1 MDIAERMNIVREGLE
16 AGLDDRPIAL
26 MIYEYKTA
34 ADEIERLRKERDDLE
49 AEVRRL
55 MIIAKNE
62 INTIREERDE
72 LLALL
77 ERYRNETPV
86 GHQPHM
92 ICHVVDAA
100 ISRVKGA
107 E

>member
-1 MDIAERMNIVREGLE
+1 MDIVERLRRYSYGSEVFNKLE
-16 AGLDDRPIAL
+16 SA
-26 MIYEYKTA
+26 A
-34 ADEIERLRKERDDLE
+34 ADEIERLRHNVQVTEGLLDQQTELAAQRLEEIERL
-49 AEVRRL
+49 R
-55 MIIAKNE
+55 K
-62 INTIREERDE
+62 ERDE

-100 ISRVKGA
+100 IAKVKGG